1 MSAAEVTTLL
11 RCTNAFVQRNNVVTS
26 AAWRPL
32 VANVVQSSDL
42 SSCRGVRDELSLTT
56 RHDDRSLDCTTF
68 AARGRY
74 ARHHV
79 TRHSAA
85 TSPAPNSRAS
95 CPAYCRRPDGNRNA
109 GNPARMR
116 TDVTGILREFPR
128 GDGFFLCV
136 NSAGRTLWKSCR
148 R

>member
-68 AARGRY
+68 AARGPH

-95 CPAYCRRPDGNRNA
+95 CPPTVDVRTAIAMPAIPRECAQMLWEYCGNSRA
-109 GNPARMR
+109 G
-116 TDVTGILREFPR
+116 TD
-128 GDGFFLCV
+128 FFC
-136 NSAGRTLWKSCR
+136 A
-148 R
+148 